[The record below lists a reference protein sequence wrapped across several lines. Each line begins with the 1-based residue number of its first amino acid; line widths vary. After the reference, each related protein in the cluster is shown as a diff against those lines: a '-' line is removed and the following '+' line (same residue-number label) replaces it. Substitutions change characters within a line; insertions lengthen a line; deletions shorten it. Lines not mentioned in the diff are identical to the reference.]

1 MKQKQDVKK
10 AWGQDNINNAIL
22 NCMDKFELKPKFFN
36 TSTNLMAL
44 FCLAGSVPLFFV
56 SIKAYSNYIE
66 FPVEP
71 IFLQVLLFT
80 LFAIIVIWSIFIIFA
95 KIVLNRKI
103 VVENDLIYF
112 KQKTNLG
119 FGSWTIK
126 NVINPKEID
135 IIIDKQKTR
144 VISTGNGMIPLV
156 MYWIVFQNTKGIK
169 QEILI
174 NGWSISDIRSLF
186 YYIKG
191 KYPHIKFNNNILM
204 DTSTKIAG
212 ISI

>member
-1 MKQKQDVKK
+1 
-10 AWGQDNINNAIL
+10 
-22 NCMDKFELKPKFFN
+22 MDKFELKPKFFN

-44 FCLAGSVPLFFV
+44 FCLAGTVPLFFV
-56 SIKAYSNYIE
+56 ITKAYSNYIE
-66 FPVEP
+66 FPIEP

-80 LFAIIVIWSIFIIFA
+80 LFTIIIVWSIFIIFV

-126 NVINPKEID
+126 NVINPKEVD

-144 VISTGNGMIPLV
+144 IIPTGNGMIPLV
-156 MYWIVFQNTKGIK
+156 MYWIIFQNTKGIK

-174 NGWSISDIRSLF
+174 NGWSVSDIRSLF

-191 KYPHIKFNNNILM
+191 KYPHIKFNNNILR
-204 DTSTKIAG
+204 DTPEKIAG
-212 ISI
+212 IN